1 MDIRNLEPKEVFK
14 HFYDLA
20 QIPRESGNEKEVSD
34 FLVNFAKERD
44 LEVIQDEALNVI
56 IRKEA
61 SKGYEDRPIVA
72 LQGHMDMVCV
82 KEDDSDHDFFKDP
95 IKLIEEDGWVRAD
108 GTTLGADDGIGV
120 AFIMGILDD
129 DSLEHGPIEAV
140 ITTGEE
146 TSMVGAKAID
156 LSQLKANY
164 LLNIDSE
171 EEGVLTIGCAGGL
184 DLEIEFDKE
193 YEDIQGDFI
202 EVALQGFEGGH
213 SGMEIDKF
221 RCNAIK
227 SLARILHDIEG
238 LQIADIKGGVKRN
251 AIPTTA
257 SALVA
262 VANREEAIKLMEER
276 KAEILN
282 EYKDSD
288 PRGSISI
295 KEANFDGDKV
305 VGKKASKD
313 LIDAVFAL
321 PDGLYKKYKGSIV
334 TSSNLGLL
342 ENKEE
347 SIMFSTMIRSEVDSA
362 KFNRGEIAKEI
373 VKRFGGRYEVVNQ
386 YSGWQREETP
396 LIDLANETW
405 KKIHGDELVVATTH
419 GGLECGLFKKEIP
432 HVEMI
437 SFGPEIEGA
446 HSPAERVHI
455 ESVANNY
462 KFLVE
467 LLKKIK

>member
-1 MDIRNLEPKEVFK
+1 MEIKNLQPSEVFAN
-14 HFYDLA
+14 FYELSR
-20 QIPRESGNEKEVSD
+20 IPRESGNEKGVSD
-34 FLVNFAKERD
+34 FLVQFAKDRK

-56 IRKEA
+56 IRKKA
-61 SKGYEDRPIVA
+61 SKGYEDRPTVA

-82 KEDDSDHDFFKDP
+82 KEDDSDHDFEKDP
-95 IKLIEEDGWVRAD
+95 IELKIEDGWLTAN
-108 GTTLGADDGIGV
+108 GTTLGGDDGIGV

-129 DSLEHGPIEAV
+129 DSLEHGPIEAI

-146 TSMVGAKAID
+146 TSMVGANAID
-156 LSQLKANY
+156 LSQLKAKY
-164 LLNIDSE
+164 LINIDSE

-184 DLEIEFDKE
+184 DLEIEFKKE
-193 YEDIQGDFI
+193 YEKAQGDFI
-202 EVALQGFEGGH
+202 EINLAGFEGGH

-227 SLARILHDIEG
+227 NLARLLHNIEG
-238 LQIADIKGGVKRN
+238 VKIADIKGGVKRN

-257 SALVA
+257 YALVS
-262 VANREEAIKLMEER
+262 VKDRDEAITEIEKR
-276 KAEILN
+276 IGEILN

-288 PRGSISI
+288 PKGTITVKKAQYEGEVISQ
-295 KEANFDGDKV
+295 
-305 VGKKASKD
+305 KASKD
-313 LIDAVFAL
+313 IIDAIFVL
-321 PDGLYKKYKGSIV
+321 PDGLYKKYKDNIV

-342 ENKEE
+342 ENREDTV
-347 SIMFSTMIRSEVDSA
+347 MFHSMIRSEVDSA
-362 KFNRGEIAKEI
+362 KANRAEIAIEI
-373 VKRFGGRYEVVNQ
+373 IKRFGGSYQITNQ
-386 YSGWQREETP
+386 YSGWQREESS
-396 LIDLANETW
+396 LIGLANETW
-405 KKIHGDELVVATTH
+405 KQIHGDDLIIGTTH

-446 HSPAERVHI
+446 HSPAERCNI
-455 ESVANNY
+455 QSVANNY